1 MRLGVNNARLSQEK
15 KSVNA
20 GSNPEVNR
28 VGWFTKRGNV
38 DVTFLI
44 VVLLLLTI
52 GIVMLFSSSHVYA
65 YYNDGDS
72 FYYIKHQLRFAILGI
87 IVMVGMS
94 FLNYRVFK
102 KFVWIVYVVTLGLL
116 GLALVMPAK
125 RGEFHRW
132 ITLPG
137 GGSFQPSE
145 VAKFAIIAL
154 FAYFVAKFGKKMKT
168 FKYGVL
174 PFIITLGIVGGL
186 VFMEHHVS
194 GTVLIVLLGAVMMF
208 IGGTRWRWFV
218 LAFGLIVA
226 GVFALVMMKGGFE
239 YAAARLES
247 WKNPYNDALGDGYQV
262 IQSLIA
268 IGSGGLMGTGIG
280 GSRQKYLYIPEPQN
294 DFIFAVVG
302 EELGFIGAVL
312 ILILFGILIWRG
324 LVIALRAKDTFG
336 SMLGIGLTAQVG
348 IQVVL
353 NIAVVTNLLPNTGI
367 SLPFFSYGGTALLM
381 LLAQMGIILSISR
394 ESKLEKS

>member
-1 MRLGVNNARLSQEK
+1 
-15 KSVNA
+15 
-20 GSNPEVNR
+20 
-28 VGWFTKRGNV
+28 
-38 DVTFLI
+38 
-44 VVLLLLTI
+44 
-52 GIVMLFSSSHVYA
+52 MLFSSSHVYA

-168 FKYGVL
+168 FRYGVL